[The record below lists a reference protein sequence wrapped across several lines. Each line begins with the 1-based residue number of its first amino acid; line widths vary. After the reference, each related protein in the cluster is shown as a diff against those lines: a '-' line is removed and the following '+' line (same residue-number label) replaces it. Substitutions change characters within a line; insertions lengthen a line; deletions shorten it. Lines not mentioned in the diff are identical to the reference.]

1 MLSKFAAT
9 VLLSIVVLIVVT
21 LFVSLGVL
29 WWTGD
34 GTRSVLIGVICGAVA
49 VLTVRAVA
57 GTDGRGTLRRRRLA
71 ISALTRL
78 LIKVSHRYSSDAR

>member
-9 VLLSIVVLIVVT
+9 VLLSIVVLIGVT

-34 GTRSVLIGVICGAVA
+34 GTTSVLIGVICGVVA
-49 VLTVRAVA
+49 VLTVRAA
-57 GTDGRGTLRRRRLA
+57 SWYGRSGER
-71 ISALTRL
+71 SG
-78 LIKVSHRYSSDAR
+78 DED